1 MTGLLVI
8 APISDELNVGMG
20 TVGVTGGEGLLDRC
34 LSQALARL
42 R

>member
-20 TVGVTGGEGLLDRC
+20 TVGVTGGEGLLDSCR
-34 LSQALARL
+34 SQALTRL

>member
-20 TVGVTGGEGLLDRC
+20 TVGVTGGEGLLDSYR
-34 LSQALARL
+34 SQALARL